1 MLSIMGEKKSVNI
14 FRFAKLQAI
23 LFTFPGIVAGILY
36 SFGGAV
42 YDIFTIGL
50 NSGTFL
56 AMTALIG
63 MPLIFWLAG
72 FILGAL
78 EAIVFNTIFNRFR
91 IFDLHLD

>member
-36 SFGGAV
+36 SFG
-42 YDIFTIGL
+42 
-50 NSGTFL
+50 
-56 AMTALIG
+56 
-63 MPLIFWLAG
+63 
-72 FILGAL
+72 AL
-78 EAIVFNTIFNRFR
+78 EAILFNTIFNRFR